1 MSTDLTTDSETL
13 QSAQFPKSPTDK
25 SSSSCKSQDLSN
37 PQFQDST
44 NLQPPP
50 IPDHKPKTLQKS
62 VTFEDLDGPEV
73 FSPIKTDQSG
83 SGDPFTSPFGED
95 PFSSAAFSSDPF
107 ESDTPFSND
116 TPFSEAEDPFKSTDF
131 LTSEGSGDFFHKFNV
146 GVSTQTSVDPSMQ
159 QNSKVE
165 VDLLG
170 GNEMEEKSSADLGGL
185 DFGGTDQVVLRKT
198 DSVKSDM
205 REASSFIELSKY
217 FPESEASGGQ
227 ADDDKTGNLFSNE
240 FEETKVMKNSMD
252 GLLSDAWSKSS
263 VESAGDVK
271 QGKADKLQD
280 NFSLLQD
287 LSTSLT
293 VTPGTSDAGSLPELT
308 VTKATKTE
316 DTGDKLADN
325 FAFIQNL
332 SVKDKSPKL
341 EEIKQH
347 SASSS
352 FGDYDD
358 CSFMKTSVDEGEVHA
373 DDEYDD
379 LSDIKRSCNPSPQ
392 TEKEV
397 NPTGQDDYDDLGG
410 YIRNSEITETDI
422 IETADQ
428 YDEFDFVKPDKK
440 TENSEVESDIIQ
452 DENYEE
458 VLNCLSAIKAGKKLG
473 ADIPRDDE
481 YDDFTVSNSDKT
493 LKDEA
498 EEIQE
503 DLYSDIVEYAKFEKS
518 NQGDEQEDVNENFNF
533 LQSLSR
539 KAPTKPE
546 ITAQAVES
554 DEDDTYEPIEKF
566 RSLRTES
573 SDVSGQ
579 V

>member
-1 MSTDLTTDSETL
+1 M
-13 QSAQFPKSPTDK
+13 
-25 SSSSCKSQDLSN
+25 
-37 PQFQDST
+37 
-44 NLQPPP
+44 
-50 IPDHKPKTLQKS
+50 
-62 VTFEDLDGPEV
+62 
-73 FSPIKTDQSG
+73 
-83 SGDPFTSPFGED
+83 
-95 PFSSAAFSSDPF
+95 
-107 ESDTPFSND
+107 
-116 TPFSEAEDPFKSTDF
+116 
-131 LTSEGSGDFFHKFNV
+131 
-146 GVSTQTSVDPSMQ
+146 
-159 QNSKVE
+159 
-165 VDLLG
+165 
-170 GNEMEEKSSADLGGL
+170 
-185 DFGGTDQVVLRKT
+185 
-198 DSVKSDM
+198 
-205 REASSFIELSKY
+205 
-217 FPESEASGGQ
+217 
-227 ADDDKTGNLFSNE
+227 
-240 FEETKVMKNSMD
+240 
-252 GLLSDAWSKSS
+252 
-263 VESAGDVK
+263 
-271 QGKADKLQD
+271 QD

-287 LSTSLT
+287 LSTSVT

-308 VTKATKTE
+308 VTKAIKTE

-410 YIRNSEITETDI
+410 YIRNSEITESDI

-428 YDEFDFVKPDKK
+428 YDEFDFVKPEKK

-473 ADIPRDDE
+473 TDIPRDDE

-503 DLYSDIVEYAKFEKS
+503 DLYSDIVEYAKFEKP